1 MYKYKDK
8 KGMSKFE
15 FILKIKGNIIC
26 QRYFNVR
33 NYNPK
38 SIESVEF
45 IDEFNSIKSDILDY
59 LKNRSFDYLSDKYN
73 SYTNTVYLSQQDLEG
88 SEDEIFE
95 IEVKENGRNLIATY
109 LPSNIYPTRV
119 RYTVD
124 IRPMIPSIL
133 NGLTDIMSLR
143 KTTPIEVLL

>member
-38 SIESVEF
+38 SVESVEF

-59 LKNRSFDYLSDKYN
+59 LKARSCEYLNDKYN
-73 SYTNTVYLSQQDLEG
+73 AHTNTVYLSQQDLEG

-95 IEVKENGRNLIATY
+95 IEIKENGRNLMTTY

>member
-1 MYKYKDK
+1 ML
-8 KGMSKFE
+8 G
-15 FILKIKGNIIC
+15 ITTLRVLI
-26 QRYFNVR
+26 
-33 NYNPK
+33 
-38 SIESVEF
+38 EF

-59 LKNRSFDYLSDKYN
+59 LKARSCEYLNDKYN
-73 SYTNTVYLSQQDLEG
+73 AHTNTVYLSQQDLEG

-95 IEVKENGRNLIATY
+95 IEIKENGRNLMTTY

-143 KTTPIEVLL
+143 NATPIEVLL

>member
-1 MYKYKDK
+1 MYKNKDK

-33 NYNPK
+33 DYNPK
-38 SIESVEF
+38 SVESVEF
-45 IDEFNSIKSDILDY
+45 IDEFNSVRDKVLGYLKERSLDY
-59 LKNRSFDYLSDKYN
+59 LCDKYN
-73 SYTNTVYLSQQDLEG
+73 TYSNTVYLSQQDLEG
-88 SEDEIFE
+88 SEKEIFE
-95 IEVKENGRNLIATY
+95 IEVKENGKNLMSTY

-143 KTTPIEVLL
+143 KVTSIDVLR